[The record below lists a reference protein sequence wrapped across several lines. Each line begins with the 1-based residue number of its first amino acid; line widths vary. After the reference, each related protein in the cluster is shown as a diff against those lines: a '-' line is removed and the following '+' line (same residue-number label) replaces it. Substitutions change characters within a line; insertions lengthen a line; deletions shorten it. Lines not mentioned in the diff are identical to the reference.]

1 MLLLYP
7 QLSTEFA
14 YLHLLR
20 IFHHIIEYFL
30 EKQTMVQPQNL
41 KIIVL
46 HFLGNGLSF
55 FIPILFA
62 SSIIA
67 LASYSRILPV
77 LSGGIFITSVL
88 LLSVHQ

>member
-30 EKQTMVQPQNL
+30 EKQTMVQPQN
-41 KIIVL
+41 VDT
-46 HFLGNGLSF
+46 N
-55 FIPILFA
+55 
-62 SSIIA
+62 
-67 LASYSRILPV
+67 
-77 LSGGIFITSVL
+77 
-88 LLSVHQ
+88 